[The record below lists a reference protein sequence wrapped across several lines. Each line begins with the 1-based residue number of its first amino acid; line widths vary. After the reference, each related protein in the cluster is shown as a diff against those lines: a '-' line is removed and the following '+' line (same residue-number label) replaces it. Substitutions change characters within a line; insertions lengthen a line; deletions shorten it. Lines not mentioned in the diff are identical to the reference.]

1 MSKEIVKMEDKVIHE
16 FKIIETEDG
25 FRIEIKGDKERIR
38 RMGFGPFGRFR
49 GGHHRHDSRAR
60 HGRHFRFEKHF
71 GWGPPWWWY
80 EEEEENRGEPEE
92 PSEKV

>member
-1 MSKEIVKMEDKVIHE
+1 MEDKIIHE

-25 FRIEIKGDKERIR
+25 FRIEVKGDKERIR
-38 RMGFGPFGRFR
+38 QMGFGPFGRFR
-49 GGHHRHDSRAR
+49 GRHRHGPGPRGR
-60 HGRHFRFEKHF
+60 HGGHFRYEKHF

-80 EEEEENRGEPEE
+80 EEEAEDSGESEE

>member
-1 MSKEIVKMEDKVIHE
+1 MEDKVIHE

-38 RMGFGPFGRFR
+38 QMGFGPFGRFR
-49 GGHHRHDSRAR
+49 GRHHRHGP
-60 HGRHFRFEKHF
+60 HGRHGGHHFRVEKHF

-80 EEEEENRGEPEE
+80 EEEDEDRGEPEE
-92 PSEKV
+92 ASPEV